1 MHVRWARERA
11 ATGQAKPCWCPLPR
25 PSQRPPRPP
34 RPIPARGPGRREQTP
49 GSLAAGGVAWWWW
62 VWTGTA
68 HARGQSPGEHAAID
82 ASSHGAAAAAAGA
95 GRHGRSGLPLFIPA
109 CLGSIHPSLSF
120 FSPASNPT
128 EHTAPLATPS
138 LHWQAALVGLVR
150 RFQFGYFNQVCPV
163 LQSKVK
169 VTASCKP
176 SPHSTSYKSSSPA
189 AAGEKHNEPSRGKC
203 SHFLHF
209 PDLLSPKP
217 LLLYLFPS
225 RPVSSKASSSDRRPL
240 RDEH

>member
-1 MHVRWARERA
+1 MPRRAPCREEEA
-11 ATGQAKPCWCPLPR
+11 
-25 PSQRPPRPP
+25 
-34 RPIPARGPGRREQTP
+34 GPGRREQTP
-49 GSLAAGGVAWWWW
+49 GSPRGVAWWWW

-82 ASSHGAAAAAAGA
+82 ASSHGAAAAAGA
-95 GRHGRSGLPLFIPA
+95 GRHGRSGPPLFISA

-120 FSPASNPT
+120 FSPASNQT

-203 SHFLHF
+203 PHF
-209 PDLLSPKP
+209 PNLSLPQKP
-217 LLLYLFPS
+217 LLLYLFFPS
-225 RPVSSKASSSDRRPL
+225 RQQTPVSSEASPSDPRPL

>member
-1 MHVRWARERA
+1 MVSGRRALPLRSPRARPGA
-11 ATGQAKPCWCPLPR
+11 
-25 PSQRPPRPP
+25 
-34 RPIPARGPGRREQTP
+34 GRREQNKPPLQSLRGVVVVVGFDRHRARPWPIPRRTRGHRCLLARRSSSSGWS
-49 GSLAAGGVAWWWW
+49 GSSWPIWA
-62 VWTGTA
+62 T
-68 HARGQSPGEHAAID
+68 
-82 ASSHGAAAAAAGA
+82 
-95 GRHGRSGLPLFIPA
+95 LFIPA

-120 FSPASNPT
+120 FSPASNQT

-203 SHFLHF
+203 PHF
-209 PDLLSPKP
+209 PNLSLPQKP
-217 LLLYLFPS
+217 LLLYLFFPS
-225 RPVSSKASSSDRRPL
+225 RQQTPVSSEASSSDPRPL